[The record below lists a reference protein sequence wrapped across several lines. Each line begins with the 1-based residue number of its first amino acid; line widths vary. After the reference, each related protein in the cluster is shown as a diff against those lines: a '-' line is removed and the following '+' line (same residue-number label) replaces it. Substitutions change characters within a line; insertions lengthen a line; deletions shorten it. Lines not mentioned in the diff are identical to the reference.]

1 MKKMKDLSAALTVVH
16 QSRHDAVM
24 HERLEDV
31 LPGDKVA
38 AGDEPARK
46 TYFQFEEGTVSR
58 RNAHTGKRIHLV
70 LGTPGDLVSK
80 PSLHDYRTDE
90 GKRANR
96 MMMTV
101 PPKLREQL
109 RKLTGAEFDYEVPI
123 ATSIIALASYVAQKL
138 VDERKCLTVKAW
150 EDERKTQRQLYRRV
164 VKKRNG
170 RN

>member
-1 MKKMKDLSAALTVVH
+1 MKKMKDLSAALNVVH
-16 QSRHDAVM
+16 QSRHEAVI
-24 HERLEDV
+24 HESLENL
-31 LPGDKVA
+31 LPSDTVGV
-38 AGDEPARK
+38 GDEPGRN

-58 RNAHTGKRIHLV
+58 RNAQTGRRIHLV

-123 ATSIIALASYVAQKL
+123 ATSIIALASYAAQRL
-138 VDERKCLTVKAW
+138 MDERKCLTVKAW
-150 EDERKTQRQLYRRV
+150 EDERKSQRQLYRRV
-164 VKKRNG
+164 VKKRSG

>member
-1 MKKMKDLSAALTVVH
+1 MKKMKDLSAALSVVH
-16 QSRHDAVM
+16 QSRHDAVT
-24 HERLEDV
+24 HESLDDV
-31 LPGDKVA
+31 LPGDKLGV
-38 AGDEPARK
+38 GDEPGRK
-46 TYFQFEEGTVSR
+46 TYFQFIEEAVSR
-58 RNAHTGKRIHLV
+58 RNGQTGRRVHLL

-80 PSLHDYRTDE
+80 PSLHDYRTEE

-123 ATSIIALASYVAQKL
+123 ATSIIALASYAAQRL
-138 VDERKCLTVKAW
+138 IDERKCLTVKAW
-150 EDERKTQRQLYRRV
+150 KDERKSQRQLYRRV

>member
-1 MKKMKDLSAALTVVH
+1 MKDLSAALSVVH
-16 QSRHDAVM
+16 QSRHDAVT
-24 HERLEDV
+24 HESLDDV
-31 LPGDKVA
+31 LPGDKLGV
-38 AGDEPARK
+38 GDEPGRK
-46 TYFQFEEGTVSR
+46 TYFQFIEEAVSR
-58 RNAHTGKRIHLV
+58 RNGQTGRRVHLL

-80 PSLHDYRTDE
+80 PSLHDYRTEE

-123 ATSIIALASYVAQKL
+123 ATSIIALASYAAQRL
-138 VDERKCLTVKAW
+138 IDERKCLTVKAW
-150 EDERKTQRQLYRRV
+150 KDERKSQRQLYRRV

>member
-1 MKKMKDLSAALTVVH
+1 MKKMKDLSAALNVVH
-16 QSRHDAVM
+16 QSRHEAVI
-24 HERLEDV
+24 HESLEDV
-31 LPGDKVA
+31 LPSDKVG
-38 AGDEPARK
+38 AGDEPGRE
-46 TYFQFEEGTVSR
+46 TYFQFEEGALSR
-58 RNAHTGKRIHLV
+58 RNKQTGRRVHLL
-70 LGTPGDLVSK
+70 LGMPGDLASK

-101 PPKLREQL
+101 PPKLREQF

-123 ATSIIALASYVAQKL
+123 ATSIIALASYAAQRL
-138 VDERKCLTVKAW
+138 MDERKCLTVKAW
-150 EDERKTQRQLYRRV
+150 EDERKSQRQLYRRV

>member
-1 MKKMKDLSAALTVVH
+1 MKDLSAALNVVH
-16 QSRHDAVM
+16 QNRHQAVV
-24 HERLEDV
+24 HESLDGV
-31 LPGDKVA
+31 LPGDKLA
-38 AGDEPARK
+38 AGDEPGRK
-46 TYFQFEEGTVSR
+46 TYFQFGEAALSR
-58 RNAHTGKRIHLV
+58 RNAQTGRRVHLL

-123 ATSIIALASYVAQKL
+123 ATSIIGLASYAAQRL
-138 VDERKCLTVKAW
+138 IDERKCLTVKAW
-150 EDERKTQRQLYRRV
+150 EDDRKSQRQLYRRV

>member
-1 MKKMKDLSAALTVVH
+1 MKKMKDLSVALSVVH
-16 QSRHDAVM
+16 QSKHDAVM
-24 HERLEDV
+24 HESLEDV
-31 LPGDKVA
+31 LPQDKLG
-38 AGDEPARK
+38 AGDEPGRK
-46 TYFQFEEGTVSR
+46 TYFQFSEGAVSR
-58 RNAHTGKRIHLV
+58 RNAHSGKRIHLA
-70 LGTPGDLVSK
+70 LGIPGDLVSK

-109 RKLTGAEFDYEVPI
+109 RNLTGAEFDCEVPI
-123 ATSIIALASYVAQKL
+123 ATSIIALASYAAQKL

-150 EDERKTQRQLYRRV
+150 NDERKSQRQLYRRV

>member
-1 MKKMKDLSAALTVVH
+1 MKKMKDLSKALNVVH
-16 QSRHDAVM
+16 QSRHDAVV
-24 HERLEDV
+24 HESLEDV

-38 AGDEPARK
+38 AGEEPGRK
-46 TYFQFEEGTVSR
+46 TYFQFSEESVSR
-58 RNAHTGKRIHLV
+58 RNAQTGMPIHLS
-70 LGTPGDLVSK
+70 LGVPGDLDTK
-80 PSLHDYRTDE
+80 PSLHDYRKDD
-90 GKRANR
+90 GKRAKR

-109 RKLTGAEFDYEVPI
+109 RYLTGAEFDYEVPI
-123 ATSIIALASYVAQKL
+123 ATSIIALASYAAQKL

-150 EDERKTQRQLYRRV
+150 NDERKSQRQLYRRV

>member
-1 MKKMKDLSAALTVVH
+1 MKKMKDLSAALSVVH
-16 QSRHDAVM
+16 QSRHDAVV
-24 HERLEDV
+24 HESLDDV
-31 LPGDKVA
+31 LPGDKLGV
-38 AGDEPARK
+38 GDEPERE
-46 TYFQFEEGTVSR
+46 TYFQFEEGAVSR
-58 RNAHTGKRIHLV
+58 RNAQTGRRIHLV
-70 LGTPGDLVSK
+70 LGTPGALASK
-80 PSLHDYRTDE
+80 PSLHDYRTDD

-109 RKLTGAEFDYEVPI
+109 RRLTGAEFDYEVPI
-123 ATSIIALASYVAQKL
+123 ATSIIALASYAAQRL

-150 EDERKTQRQLYRRV
+150 KDNRKSQRQLYRRV

>member
-24 HERLEDV
+24 HESLENV
-31 LPGDKVA
+31 LPGDRLA
-38 AGDEPARK
+38 AGDESRRR
-46 TYFQFEEGTVSR
+46 TYFQFSEEALTR
-58 RNAHTGKRIHLV
+58 RNAHTGMPVHLRF
-70 LGTPGDLVSK
+70 GIRGDLDTK
-80 PSLHDYRTDE
+80 PSLHDYRNDD
-90 GKRANR
+90 GKRVNR

-109 RKLTGAEFDYEVPI
+109 RRLTGAEFDYEVPI
-123 ATSIIALASYVAQKL
+123 ATSIIALASYAAQKL
-138 VDERKCLTVKAW
+138 VDERKSLTVKAW
-150 EDERKTQRQLYRRV
+150 EDDRKSQRQLYRRV

>member
-16 QSRHDAVM
+16 QSRHEAVI
-24 HERLEDV
+24 HESLEDV
-31 LPGDKVA
+31 LPSDKVGV
-38 AGDEPARK
+38 GDEPGRK
-46 TYFQFEEGTVSR
+46 TYFQFEEGTLSR
-58 RNAHTGKRIHLV
+58 RNKQTGRRVHLL
-70 LGTPGDLVSK
+70 LGMPGDLASK

-109 RKLTGAEFDYEVPI
+109 RRLTGSEFDYEVPI
-123 ATSIIALASYVAQKL
+123 ATSIIALASYAAERL

-150 EDERKTQRQLYRRV
+150 EDERKSQRQLYRRV

>member
-1 MKKMKDLSAALTVVH
+1 MKKMKDLSAALNVVH
-16 QSRHDAVM
+16 QSRHEAVM
-24 HERLEDV
+24 HESLENV
-31 LPGDKVA
+31 LPQDKLA
-38 AGDEPARK
+38 AGDEPGRK

-58 RNAHTGKRIHLV
+58 RNAHTGKRIHFA
-70 LGTPGDLVSK
+70 LGIPGDLGSK
-80 PSLHDYRTDE
+80 PSLHDYRTEE

-109 RKLTGAEFDYEVPI
+109 RRLTGSEFDYEVPI
-123 ATSIIALASYVAQKL
+123 ATSIIALASYAAQRL
-138 VDERKCLTVKAW
+138 LDERKCLTVKAW
-150 EDERKTQRQLYRRV
+150 EDERKGQRQLYRRV

>member
-1 MKKMKDLSAALTVVH
+1 MKKMKDLSKALNVVH
-16 QSRHDAVM
+16 QSRHDAVV
-24 HERLEDV
+24 HESLEDV

-38 AGDEPARK
+38 AGDEPGRK
-46 TYFQFEEGTVSR
+46 TYFQFSEESVSR
-58 RNAHTGKRIHLV
+58 RNAQTGMPIHLSLCV
-70 LGTPGDLVSK
+70 PGDLDTK
-80 PSLHDYRTDE
+80 PSLHDYRKDD
-90 GKRANR
+90 GKRAKR

-109 RKLTGAEFDYEVPI
+109 RYLTGAEFDYEVPI
-123 ATSIIALASYVAQKL
+123 ATSIIALASYAAQKL

-150 EDERKTQRQLYRRV
+150 NDERKSQRQLYRRV